1 VREREK
7 RENVEREGFERERER
22 ERTMELICDKLVE
35 NH

>member
-22 ERTMELICDKLVE
+22 EDNGADL
-35 NH
+35 

>member
-7 RENVEREGFERERER
+7 RENAEREGFERER